1 MPILEFAYNSAK
13 HSTTGF
19 SPFMLM
25 YGFQPRAPMA
35 VGLKKEKVQAA
46 KDFLEDMNQM
56 LNLAKDSI
64 KRAQDR
70 ARSYADSHRRKLR
83 VCRR

>member
-1 MPILEFAYNSAK
+1 
-13 HSTTGF
+13 
-19 SPFMLM
+19 
-25 YGFQPRAPMA
+25 MA
-35 VGLKKEKVQAA
+35 VGLEKEKVQVS

-70 ARSYADSHRRKLR
+70 QELMQTLIIES
-83 VCRR
+83 